1 MTSIKIN
8 DDEYEIYEDTFGD
21 ITFKSVNVT
30 LHYNEESPDEAFTAT
45 IAIGAEVED
54 WDKATPEQKR
64 WDEQNFYYMESLDE
78 LEDAIINGH
87 YEFTIVGP

>member
-8 DDEYEIYEDTFGD
+8 DNEYEVYEDTFGD
-21 ITFKSVNVT
+21 ITFKSVIVT
-30 LHYNEESPDEAFTAT
+30 LHYNHESPDEWFTAT
-45 IAIGAEVED
+45 IAIGTEVED
-54 WDKATPEQKR
+54 WDTATPELKR
-64 WDEQNFYYMESLDE
+64 WDEKNFYYMESLDE